1 MFANGKDSNNNK
13 RDDENDCGS
22 GLVEEEE
29 WNSDIRMRI
38 YLKDTLK
45 VFEDFTN
52 KQKSVWSNVF
62 WYVGARPLRG
72 RQTHTPL
79 LLYVFVSWSLND
91 GIKKSRRSYSY

>member
-38 YLKDTLK
+38 YLKDTLEVFNNLKTSKK
-45 VFEDFTN
+45 VYEVMFFDM
-52 KQKSVWSNVF
+52 
-62 WYVGARPLRG
+62 
-72 RQTHTPL
+72 
-79 LLYVFVSWSLND
+79 
-91 GIKKSRRSYSY
+91 